1 MKTAWRKSIPSGQG
15 NRIESSETGPCV
27 HTETQDAIK
36 VPPQISGGKDGQ
48 VSDWSWENG
57 PTKWRQVEP

>member
-1 MKTAWRKSIPSGQG
+1 MVMKTAWRKSIPSGQG

-36 VPPQISGGKDGQ
+36 VPHKSAGERMDRLVTGVGKTDPPNGGK
-48 VSDWSWENG
+48 
-57 PTKWRQVEP
+57 